1 MKRQKMVNQTLHR
14 KIKTL
19 ATQIFLKTEAINGRI
34 DGYVGPAHT
43 SPTIERNRHHMD
55 IIVWTPVRVNKYTE
69 HK

>member
-1 MKRQKMVNQTLHR
+1 MKRQTMVNQTLHR
-14 KIKTL
+14 KIKLL
-19 ATQIFLKTEAINGRI
+19 ATQIFLKTDSINGRI

-43 SPTIERNRHHMD
+43 SPTIERHRHHMD